1 MKPGALLLLLADVL
15 AVGST
20 ISSPNNCSM
29 KTCTPNTDMVE
40 ASTCGPTDVCL
51 GNNTCGSPP
60 SFVCTVTGS
69 TVIDFHS
76 RVHSVQDRCDYV
88 LMTPT
93 NDTSIGLVAGFRERR
108 RKDVSFLANLMIML
122 PNGFISLQQGGR
134 VLVSSQSQTLTL
146 NTTTLLVHGVELSK
160 DQTGVIARMPFSN
173 MTVFFDG
180 NTAHVTGPMEAVDG
194 LCGNPSNQSQTT
206 PLGAM
211 QRILPGCNIQHNDT
225 VDGTINCNRS
235 TEHCA
240 LLRQPPF
247 TACHSSIDPEP
258 YVDACIN
265 TTCNY
270 PEVDGLKCQFFE
282 AYAKACNLRDN
293 ITLGAWKSAVNC
305 SADPQAFCQDQY
317 CSDHEFCGGNPGL
330 ERCYCR
336 ALFASKYKPTG
347 ALGEPTVCVQSS
359 ATVDLAGCLLQDKG
373 IDYSTL
379 HLNDP
384 NCKGHMDNQT
394 HMVSFSFDSSSTCGT
409 KVTSNSSQILYKNTI
424 RTLNISTSS
433 IITRHDQVQ
442 IDFSCLYTKPDIKS
456 VSFRIKDSSVVQ
468 QIVSGVWNYT
478 LMMSAYTDANRM
490 DLVSPSTEVQL
501 NQKIWLQLKTEG
513 LDGNMVVIVT
523 DSCWATNQPAP
534 DSSLKYNLIINGCS
548 NPADQTV
555 MMQGNGQGT
564 SNVFSFNMFE
574 FSGESSEIY
583 LHCKLDLC
591 PKQGNTCA
599 PTQQKHK
606 PLGLS
611 TLRERLRV
619 ELLV

>member
-1 MKPGALLLLLADVL
+1 MY
-15 AVGST
+15 S
-20 ISSPNNCSM
+20 
-29 KTCTPNTDMVE
+29 
-40 ASTCGPTDVCL
+40 
-51 GNNTCGSPP
+51 
-60 SFVCTVTGS
+60 
-69 TVIDFHS
+69 
-76 RVHSVQDRCDYV
+76 DY
-88 LMTPT
+88 MYS
-93 NDTSIGLVAGFRERR
+93 D
-108 RKDVSFLANLMIML
+108 
-122 PNGFISLQQGGR
+122 
-134 VLVSSQSQTLTL
+134 
-146 NTTTLLVHGVELSK
+146 
-160 DQTGVIARMPFSN
+160 N
-173 MTVFFDG
+173 MYSDY
-180 NTAHVTGPMEAVDG
+180 MYSDYMY
-194 LCGNPSNQSQTT
+194 S
-206 PLGAM
+206 
-211 QRILPGCNIQHNDT
+211 
-225 VDGTINCNRS
+225 
-235 TEHCA
+235 
-240 LLRQPPF
+240 
-247 TACHSSIDPEP
+247 
-258 YVDACIN
+258 
-265 TTCNY
+265 
-270 PEVDGLKCQFFE
+270 
-282 AYAKACNLRDN
+282 DN
-293 ITLGAWKSAVNC
+293 MYSDYMYT
-305 SADPQAFCQDQY
+305 ADPQAFCQDQY

-599 PTQQKHK
+599 PVSMNGCFTC
-606 PLGLS
+606 
-611 TLRERLRV
+611 TVV
-619 ELLV
+619 EPPACDPGPRPSCRQPHIAPDPSASQVGGSM